1 MLKQQHNNSFSRLR
15 SHFQPH
21 AVMIA
26 LVIVLCAGNS
36 IEFIQAQPAPTP
48 TDTPAQSAAP
58 EGQENEFCQADMKQF
73 LEFEEPRYGEWME
86 SHFNN
91 KSSTTSLLDDAFARY
106 TDFRASL
113 YDRYNNYFPYQGA
126 LQLSEGLELGECR
139 SIMEKALS
147 RARNT
152 LEQKAITT
160 STVKKTTALLQ
171 KYQEI
176 NGKLRNLYQTFITMK
191 KYLDTFADKLPC
203 YIQDQCNKG

>member
-1 MLKQQHNNSFSRLR
+1 MIQQEHNNWFARIR
-15 SHFQPH
+15 SHFHPT

-26 LVIVLCAGNS
+26 LVILLCAGNS
-36 IEFIQAQPAPTP
+36 VQFLQAQQTP
-48 TDTPAQSAAP
+48 TDIPAQSAAP
-58 EGQENEFCQADMKQF
+58 EGEENSFCQADLTAF
-73 LEFEEPRYGEWME
+73 LATEVPRYNEWME

-113 YDRYNNYFPYQGA
+113 YGRYNNYFPYQGA

-139 SIMEKALS
+139 DILEKALRS
-147 RARNT
+147 ARDT

-171 KYQEI
+171 KYQSI
-176 NGKLRNLYQTFITMK
+176 NGQLRNLYQSFITMK
-191 KYLDTFADKLPC
+191 KHLDTFADKLPC
-203 YIQDQCNKG
+203 YISKQCNK